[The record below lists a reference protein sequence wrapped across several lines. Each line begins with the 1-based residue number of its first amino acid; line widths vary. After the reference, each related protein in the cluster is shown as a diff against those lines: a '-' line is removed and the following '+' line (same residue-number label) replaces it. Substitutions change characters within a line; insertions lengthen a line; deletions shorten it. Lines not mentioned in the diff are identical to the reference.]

1 MQSRNIWTMDKAIV
15 FISFTNSQNQSI
27 KNCIDYFT
35 VRGDSVDFFLIT
47 NTDFLVDGI
56 ERSNTLFIK
65 KIKTFNDMIAQ
76 VFYRNNKKHLENFT
90 SNWPFY
96 KNIEVLVPHFQNIL
110 SNHFLN
116 YHINEVKY
124 KNMTVSLYPDGM
136 LSYQPYKP
144 RTKLELDSLLRW
156 AGGIMVGMKY
166 RTFDGPIAD
175 PFRYVKK
182 IYSYIPSLTM
192 PYNSRE
198 IIKIY
203 FRNEVLIGENILIL
217 GHYKQSKFGNTYL
230 KDINDMI
237 RRFLELST
245 YDKVYYKP
253 HPRLNNISEDVFYKS
268 IQEIGNLEADLCLD
282 NRPVEKLIQSLGT
295 TTIIA
300 SVSTSMI
307 NLKLK
312 FKEQVSCYYF
322 GLNKYVSSH
331 YRSYYQKVFRKLS
344 IKHLRESCE

>member
-1 MQSRNIWTMDKAIV
+1 MDKAVI

-27 KNCIDYFT
+27 QNCIDYFT
-35 VRGDSVDFFLIT
+35 SCGDSTDFFLIT
-47 NTDFLVDGI
+47 NTDFLIDGI
-56 ERSNTLFIK
+56 ERSNTLLIK
-65 KIKTFNDMIAQ
+65 KIKDFNDIIAQ
-76 VFYRNNKKHLENFT
+76 VFYRENKKHLGNFT
-90 SNWPFY
+90 SSWPFY
-96 KNIEVLVPHFQNIL
+96 KSIEVLVPHFQNIL

-116 YHINEVKY
+116 YHIDEIKY
-124 KNMTVSLYPDGM
+124 ENITVSLYPDGM

-144 RTKLELDSLLRW
+144 KTRLELDSLLRW
-156 AGGIMVGMKY
+156 VVGGVVGMKY

-175 PFRYVKK
+175 PFGYVKK

-192 PYNSRE
+192 PYNCKK

-203 FRNEVLIGENILIL
+203 FRDEELIGENILIL

-230 KDINDMI
+230 KNINDMI
-237 RRFLELST
+237 YSIIKLSN

-253 HPRLNNISEDVFYKS
+253 HPRLNSISEDIFYKS
-268 IQEIGNLEADLCLD
+268 IQEIGNLELELCLD
-282 NRPVEKLIQSLGT
+282 NRPIEKIIQSLGT

-312 FKEQVSCYYF
+312 FKGQVSCYYF
-322 GLNKYVSSH
+322 GLNKYVSSQ

-344 IKHLRESCE
+344 IKHLSESCE